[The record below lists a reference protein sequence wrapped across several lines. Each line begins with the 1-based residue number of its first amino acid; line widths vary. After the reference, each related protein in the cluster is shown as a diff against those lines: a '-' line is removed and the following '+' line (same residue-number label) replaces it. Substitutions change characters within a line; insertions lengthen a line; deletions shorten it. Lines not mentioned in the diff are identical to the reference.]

1 MEPYHEWQ
9 CQWSS
14 TYLQISP
21 SDAWLLLYRNCT
33 QVANDPS
40 PYLCMNSSQKGNTHN
55 KERAVNPTRAQN
67 TDCQPKKVTCAE
79 KTNLLTNGN
88 VTFWNCT
95 DGLIHIYMT
104 CLKSGT
110 ESAGAASRNCCEFHV
125 QTPSYR
131 STKRPASCVLI
142 YIGNSDLAWDC
153 KLESAKLRIF
163 TKKDGTFTNCSYTDG
178 YKNRNDRCTATLG
191 AYGTNTSGRHSTTK
205 LGHHRTATLGSH
217 SSVNTDSQM
226 YFTLLNFV
234 STTSGYHLLTPARS
248 YATPTVKSI
257 ISTTIKIRHDVNLSN
272 KPSTPTPF
280 LKTKQPAFTTVAG
293 GIKEPETKN
302 GTPLINETMKDL
314 GESLN
319 GVIARFNCTSVS
331 VEEMLLDVE
340 QRLPPLIK
348 VLLNSTGIE
357 DKSFSNEI
365 IELHAVVTS
374 DLNKTIEVPAN
385 STKQSQASL
394 RLMPGFIDI
403 THDRLAIVA
412 VVFKFDALCNNTK
425 ELTMGS
431 PGTKR
436 RSALKAPIVSFTA
449 ITNRGSLKMLQN
461 NATITFR
468 TKSQSNSTACRFLD
482 SSSGNTPFW
491 SGSGLTYVHS
501 QDQNSSSTICLT
513 NHFTSFAVLVSYH
526 GQDESK
532 FSKDEKKALDLFTK
546 IGCGI
551 AIVCLV
557 ACIFTFACV
566 RSLSILRY
574 RIHLNLCIS
583 LAGSLLLFVAGIEAT
598 DIKGVCIAVAV
609 MLHYFFTASFAWMC
623 VEAIHLF
630 TKVVSVFDVQTTKMR
645 YYFALGWGLPAVI
658 VVISL
663 SANYKGYST
672 SKVCW
677 LEGDSAWAFIVPVII
692 IVLINIAVLV
702 AVVAVRVS
710 LKGHPL
716 TPNEDK
722 RFTAA
727 LKAVVILFPLFGLC
741 WVFGLVGVVARSKA
755 FLYAFVV
762 LSTFQGV
769 FILLF
774 HCIGNTEVRSALKK
788 VQERH
793 SLSSSIKNEQKNKS
807 KDYKLKRMH
816 KDNITSTSEKKGLL
830 AKLSVAK
837 CDRRQRNDPTAV

>member
-142 YIGNSDLAWDC
+142 YIGNSALAWDC

-163 TKKDGTFTNCSYTDG
+163 AKKDGTFTNCSYTDG
-178 YKNRNDRCTATLG
+178 YKNRNDRCTGLGEITVTPLDYKSTTPKSTSVFPTLNLFSATLG

-331 VEEMLLDVE
+331 VSHV
-340 QRLPPLIK
+340 
-348 VLLNSTGIE
+348 
-357 DKSFSNEI
+357 
-365 IELHAVVTS
+365 
-374 DLNKTIEVPAN
+374 
-385 STKQSQASL
+385 
-394 RLMPGFIDI
+394 
-403 THDRLAIVA
+403 
-412 VVFKFDALCNNTK
+412 
-425 ELTMGS
+425 
-431 PGTKR
+431 
-436 RSALKAPIVSFTA
+436 
-449 ITNRGSLKMLQN
+449 
-461 NATITFR
+461 
-468 TKSQSNSTACRFLD
+468 
-482 SSSGNTPFW
+482 
-491 SGSGLTYVHS
+491 
-501 QDQNSSSTICLT
+501 
-513 NHFTSFAVLVSYH
+513 
-526 GQDESK
+526 
-532 FSKDEKKALDLFTK
+532 
-546 IGCGI
+546 
-551 AIVCLV
+551 
-557 ACIFTFACV
+557 
-566 RSLSILRY
+566 
-574 RIHLNLCIS
+574 
-583 LAGSLLLFVAGIEAT
+583 
-598 DIKGVCIAVAV
+598 
-609 MLHYFFTASFAWMC
+609 
-623 VEAIHLF
+623 
-630 TKVVSVFDVQTTKMR
+630 
-645 YYFALGWGLPAVI
+645 
-658 VVISL
+658 
-663 SANYKGYST
+663 
-672 SKVCW
+672 
-677 LEGDSAWAFIVPVII
+677 
-692 IVLINIAVLV
+692 
-702 AVVAVRVS
+702 
-710 LKGHPL
+710 
-716 TPNEDK
+716 
-722 RFTAA
+722 
-727 LKAVVILFPLFGLC
+727 
-741 WVFGLVGVVARSKA
+741 
-755 FLYAFVV
+755 
-762 LSTFQGV
+762 
-769 FILLF
+769 
-774 HCIGNTEVRSALKK
+774 
-788 VQERH
+788 
-793 SLSSSIKNEQKNKS
+793 KNK
-807 KDYKLKRMH
+807 K
-816 KDNITSTSEKKGLL
+816 
-830 AKLSVAK
+830 
-837 CDRRQRNDPTAV
+837 